1 MSDKYNNKDF
11 PTNLPQNAELLPRH
25 LNYGQ
30 NRVLSDED
38 RIIGQRIRNERIALE
53 LTQEQLSNA
62 LGISISYL
70 SCLERG
76 YRSVSSFV
84 LKKLHSYFNLS
95 YDYILEGKS
104 PFDVNYAQFLREN
117 DSLDTYNK
125 MLVLLQTCT
134 EGEIETCYRI
144 CHSFLISNRK
154 NNNNAR
160 KKW

>member
-62 LGISISYL
+62 LGISIS
-70 SCLERG
+70 
-76 YRSVSSFV
+76 
-84 LKKLHSYFNLS
+84 
-95 YDYILEGKS
+95 
-104 PFDVNYAQFLREN
+104 
-117 DSLDTYNK
+117 
-125 MLVLLQTCT
+125 
-134 EGEIETCYRI
+134 
-144 CHSFLISNRK
+144 
-154 NNNNAR
+154 
-160 KKW
+160 